1 MRSDSCVKVMPY
13 IQMKF
18 LAKKTIQNVTSD
30 KCTGFWTNK
39 TVKRESK
46 TQLAQSIFFSLVR
59 TETLLRGT
67 EELKSHE
74 SLKLSL
80 TSEPKM
86 YLHIN
91 CCCV

>member
-1 MRSDSCVKVMPY
+1 MHLNDAFP
-13 IQMKF
+13 
-18 LAKKTIQNVTSD
+18 
-30 KCTGFWTNK
+30 
-39 TVKRESK
+39 
-46 TQLAQSIFFSLVR
+46 SIRMLVR

-91 CCCV
+91 CCCVKHMVGRRFYSGMGKEEFCSYYSRTTNK